1 MRSGSTEACYRR
13 RRSAK
18 AAKDLTLSSL
28 DSTRHRPPD
37 IGRWRRT
44 IAPFMRGGTKG
55 VLLQVIAFVAVVLFV
70 LFIAHNLTS
79 NLDRLGVRTGFDF
92 LTRPAGFAI
101 SQAPIPFDETAT
113 YFRAFLVALLNTL
126 LVTGLSIVLATLIGF
141 VIALA
146 RSSSNQLM
154 AAAGATY
161 VETFRNIPLLI
172 QLLFWYFAVLQ
183 ALPPPRESL
192 EIANTIFL
200 NNRGL
205 FIPWVDASG
214 LSFPHLAGFNFQGGL
229 VILPELLALTLGLS
243 IYSAAFIAEIMRGG
257 IQATSRG
264 QIDAAHSLG
273 LTRWQTTRLVV
284 VPLALR
290 IIVPPLGAYYIVIL
304 KNSSLGSAIAYPE
317 LILIVAGTI
326 LNQTG
331 QPIEAMTITL
341 ATYLALGLAIAAITT
356 VVNRYL
362 VR

>member
-1 MRSGSTEACYRR
+1 M
-13 RRSAK
+13 
-18 AAKDLTLSSL
+18 
-28 DSTRHRPPD
+28 RHRPPD
-37 IGRWRRT
+37 IGRWRRFT
-44 IAPFMRGGTKG
+44 APFLRGGRRG
-55 VLLQVIAFVAVVLFV
+55 VVLQIAALLAVVVFVLFV
-70 LFIAHNLTS
+70 AHNLTA
-79 NLDRLGVRTGFDF
+79 NLDRLGVRTGFAF
-92 LTRPAGFAI
+92 LERPAGFAI
-101 SQAPIPFDETAT
+101 SQTPIPFDETAT
-113 YFRAFLVALLNTL
+113 YFRAFLVALVNTL
-126 LVTGLSIVLATLIGF
+126 LVTGLSIALATVIGF

-146 RSSSNQLM
+146 RSSSNQLV
-154 AAAGATY
+154 ASVGALY

-172 QLLFWYFAVLQ
+172 QLLFWYFAVVQ
-183 ALPPPRESL
+183 ALPLPRQS
-192 EIANTIFL
+192 IDVGNAIFL

-205 FIPWVDASG
+205 FIPWLDASG
-214 LSFPHLAGFNFQGGL
+214 VSLPRLEGFNFHGGL
-229 VILPELLALTLGLS
+229 VILPELLALTIGLS

-264 QIDAAHSLG
+264 QIDAAYSLG

-341 ATYLALGLAIAAITT
+341 ATYLALGLTLAFLTSA
-356 VVNRYL
+356 VNRHL